1 MPTRTTGVTFG
12 FEAEYESGGIELG
25 AALASRGLTPSDEF
39 HGYHCDCH
47 DCCSD
52 VACVLGED
60 GYAPGD
66 DHTPFYLQ
74 NDSTCSGEVISRP
87 RRAGDRWQDDVAA
100 LCQAAIDV
108 DAEPGTHAGLHVHVG
123 RQLLG
128 ADAARA
134 RGLLTFTFALMEPLL
149 VTLAAGRFPTQRTMN
164 RSIRGDLAWYFQD
177 RGLSWEGAVR
187 AGFRTNETALED
199 LWQIHRELDRHSN
212 LNVSTR
218 LPTVEFRLWNSTRA
232 AWRMELAIGLS
243 VAFADRAALL
253 TMTSAL
259 EEGWSREAALVHALN
274 RNGYDRTL
282 ELAIRQLTYL
292 HRTGGTWEQFAA

>member
-1 MPTRTTGVTFG
+1 MPTYAANVTLG
-12 FEAEYESGGIELG
+12 YEAEYETGGPELG
-25 AALASRGLTPSDEF
+25 AVLAQRGLTPSDEF

-52 VACVLGED
+52 VACVLGDD

-74 NDSTCSGEVISRP
+74 NDSTCSGEVIARP

-128 ADAARA
+128 ASSAQA

-149 VTLAAGRFPTQRTMN
+149 VALAAGRFPAQRNMN
-164 RSIRGDLAWYFQD
+164 RSIRGDLARYFQD
-177 RGLSWEGAVR
+177 RGYTWEGALQRGVHDD
-187 AGFRTNETALED
+187 GDTLED
-199 LWQIHRELDRHSN
+199 LWQLHRELDRHSN

-218 LPTVEFRLWNSTRA
+218 LPTVEFRLWNSTRS
-232 AWRMELAIGLS
+232 AWRMEMAVGLS
-243 VAFADRAALL
+243 VAFADRLTLL
-253 TMTSAL
+253 TMASAL
-259 EEGWSREAALVHALN
+259 GDGWSREAALIHALN
-274 RNGYDRTL
+274 SNGYDRTL
-282 ELAIRQLTYL
+282 ELAIRQMSYL
-292 HRTGGTWEQFAA
+292 HSTGGTWDGFAA